1 MYDRIDPQKQ
11 ERERL
16 EQLQRE
22 QRRVSSDVQQQT
34 RYPSREAREIED
46 LKHRLLE
53 LNQAV
58 QYLTQELLEW
68 NTDPETKRDQLF
80 DQSVKQAAQ
89 KEVKRIMAPQRA
101 ELAERVEQLEDATR
115 KIQALQSQIN
125 AQMVEAQRFK
135 EVISAANSQIEQTTS
150 DKNHVLR
157 VNEGLRE
164 QIKSLKVDLAP
175 YLAKEASEQAAR
187 VAQERLEQTARAE
200 QQRLEQEEAAK
211 QLETIQELQA
221 EQAKQTAIDAAIPN
235 RALIGRILGNDNK
248 DREGKTKSLSQRTN
262 EVADLLKRYSQDK
275 RVEFLESF
283 MLENPEEAYL
293 IFQKA
298 DLATHKRF
306 VELGPMF
313 SKARGLDKLEEPK
326 KAVPQKPVDSE
337 HAKSMQD
344 NQKLETQQ
352 KTTLDTAEVER
363 LAWSLV
369 EDFQDRNP
377 AAQQNVK
384 DLPPKLRVPVFQ
396 FIKDKVPKVW
406 GMYLESWYGQE
417 LKDAEQQTEQQNI
430 QESSL
435 ETMDSASLETFSSFS
450 ADMASPEVQSKRTPA
465 QHIAAF
471 KQALKLEVLK
481 RLDRNSKRL
490 DTELESYRDTS
501 TKNPE
506 WQRLHQLADKDA
518 ELLETRI
525 KFASQLPNLLVQQG
539 FSTRAMMPQFA
550 HPDGGMHLH
559 EDGFINALY
568 GEWSRNHPPG
578 AGRNTQ
584 AANQERLEQFEEQI
598 QPIRALFGNAGKVEN
613 ARDFLHAQFPA
624 LAALGKGGAV
634 RDVAKQDN
642 SSQSNQALLATM
654 KKRFGDVQGVIGTL
668 EDKFNDG
675 YLPVLELDVV
685 TKAVLKDQGV
695 TEAERKSGDTQSK
708 AVLDWLDGER
718 RNQTAISLGLLL
730 GQVGFTAASFFFPGG
745 FLLPAA
751 AIGTG
756 VVGAGL
762 DYAQASSTAELAQ
775 AGQYGE
781 KLTST
786 ELDQARF
793 QQVLSA
799 ANLALSIAA
808 PALAGIKGQSA
819 AVRGVSEAEAMR
831 RAQWDIELA
840 ANPRLQQGGVANY
853 LSVNQT
859 ALAHGYPTPPKGMFY
874 VPEGNGFQL
883 RSFPE
888 EIKSGGQMV
897 KNPNFV
903 DDAPRMQTRFDEDT
917 GGFLELVEGN
927 ARVVKVPLEA
937 NVTAK
942 QIFEAFTNA
951 KSKSS
956 FKPFAEM
963 LEREG
968 IATDKDI
975 LKAIEELRPKF
986 KTYDD
991 LRHALKERF
1000 KPELFKKMLDPKL
1013 TPEEQHGVMMRLT
1026 TGLDSSDLGNIRETW
1041 YRRAF
1046 HPNGLDKTKVDQDAL
1061 KAAGIELK
1069 ANRFP
1074 DVIENNTIY
1083 EVKSGKGALQGEALE
1098 QFEDN
1103 MALIGERGH
1112 TIPFKDG
1119 SSVLVNKCVY
1129 VFTDP
1134 DGVKANLKWMERQI
1148 LSGDFPKLSFEVFTP
1163 QGQRFLVN
1171 KDNFRRVLAEFAK

>member
-1 MYDRIDPQKQ
+1 MYDRRPDPYQQ

-16 EQLQRE
+16 EQLQR
-22 QRRVSSDVQQQT
+22 QQKSLEYQLQQETRYQT
-34 RYPSREAREIED
+34 REEREIEE
-46 LKHRLLE
+46 LKRE
-53 LNQAV
+53 LYDVNNELKRVLTELTAWQIDPEGKRDKLFTQAV
-58 QYLTQELLEW
+58 ERAVRMEVHRQMIPHQVALSEKVQQLESANQQIQGFSEKITKLESSLQQSQRQTQQVNLKTQQAEQK
-68 NTDPETKRDQLF
+68 NDQLS
-80 DQSVKQAAQ
+80 QEAAQ
-89 KEVKRIMAPQRA
+89 LKAQIQALKA
-101 ELAERVEQLEDATR
+101 ELAPHR
-115 KIQALQSQIN
+115 
-125 AQMVEAQRFK
+125 EAQ
-135 EVISAANSQIEQTTS
+135 
-150 DKNHVLR
+150 
-157 VNEGLRE
+157 
-164 QIKSLKVDLAP
+164 
-175 YLAKEASEQAAR
+175 
-187 VAQERLEQTARAE
+187 AE
-200 QQRLEQEEAAK
+200 QQRLEHEEGQR
-211 QLETIQELQA
+211 QLEIAQALQA
-221 EQAKQTAIDAAIPN
+221 EQAKQAAIDAVTPN
-235 RALIGRILGNDNK
+235 LERIKHMLSDENTWQDKPRSVSERRFQAGSLLQKYDIQTRAKFIEQYIEIDVDDADGMAQKSGLEHHFEVLNPLFKKIRLA
-248 DREGKTKSLSQRTN
+248 REGKDQTKFAAQ
-262 EVADLLKRYSQDK
+262 
-275 RVEFLESF
+275 
-283 MLENPEEAYL
+283 PEPR
-293 IFQKA
+293 K
-298 DLATHKRF
+298 
-306 VELGPMF
+306 
-313 SKARGLDKLEEPK
+313 S
-326 KAVPQKPVDSE
+326 VDPE

-344 NQKLETQQ
+344 KQQLESQQ
-352 KTTLDTAEVER
+352 KTTLDTAEVQR
-363 LAWSLV
+363 LALAIV

-377 AAQQNVK
+377 AAQQGVK

-406 GMYLESWYGQE
+406 STHLESWYGQE
-417 LKDAEQQTEQQNI
+417 LKEAEQQDI
-430 QESSL
+430 QEPTL
-435 ETMDSASLETFSSFS
+435 EPMENASLETFSNLSTDT
-450 ADMASPEVQSKRTPA
+450 ANLEVQSKRTPA

-471 KQALKLEVLK
+471 KQAVKLEVLK
-481 RLDRNSKRL
+481 RLNGNSKRL
-490 DTELESYRDTS
+490 DSELDSYQDTS

-518 ELLETRI
+518 QLLETRI
-525 KFASQLPNLLVQQG
+525 QFAAQLPNLLVQQG
-539 FSTRAMMPQFA
+539 FSTRAVMPQFA

-559 EDGFINALY
+559 ENGFINALY

-578 AGRNTQ
+578 AGQNAQ
-584 AANQERLEQFEEQI
+584 SANQERLEQFEEQI

-634 RDVAKQDN
+634 RDVAKQNN
-642 SSQSNQALLATM
+642 SSQSNQALLETM
-654 KKRFGDVQGVIGTL
+654 TKRFGDVQKVIGTL

-685 TKAVLKDQGV
+685 TKAVLQQQGV
-695 TEAERKSGDTQSK
+695 TEAERKSGDAQSK

-718 RNQTAISLGLLL
+718 RNQTALSLGLLL

-762 DYAQASSTAELAQ
+762 DYAQASSTAELAE

-793 QQVLSA
+793 HQVLSA
-799 ANLALSIAA
+799 ANLALSIAT

-819 AVRGVSEAEAMR
+819 AVRGVSEAEALR
-831 RAQWDIELA
+831 RAQWDVELA
-840 ANPRLQQGGVANY
+840 ANPRLAWQQGGVANY

-917 GGFLELVEGN
+917 GAFLELVEGN

-968 IATDKDI
+968 IAHDAEV

-986 KTYDD
+986 KTYED

-1000 KPELFKKMLDPKL
+1000 KPELFRKMLDPKL
-1013 TPEEQHGVMMRLT
+1013 TPEQQYQTMLRVT
-1026 TGLDSSDLGNIRETW
+1026 KGLDSSDKGNIGEQW
-1041 YRRAF
+1041 FKQAYHELA
-1046 HPNGLDKTKVDQDAL
+1046 LDKGKVDQKRLEAL
-1061 KAAGIELK
+1061 GIKIERD
-1069 ANRFP
+1069 RFP
-1074 DVIENNTIY
+1074 DIIDGNTLY
-1083 EVKSGKGALQGEALE
+1083 EVKHIKGALDNKGLE
-1098 QFEDN
+1098 QFADN
-1103 MALIGERGH
+1103 MKLIADEGT
-1112 TIPFKDG
+1112 TIPFIDG
-1119 SSVLVNKCVY
+1119 SSVHVKKCVY
-1129 VFTDP
+1129 AFLDP
-1134 DGVKANLKWMERQI
+1134 DGVKANAKWMKKQLENP
-1148 LSGDFPKLSFEVFTP
+1148 DFEEKLSFEIFNPKGERIV
-1163 QGQRFLVN
+1163 VN
-1171 KDNFRRVLAEFAK
+1171 SKNYRRALGEFDK